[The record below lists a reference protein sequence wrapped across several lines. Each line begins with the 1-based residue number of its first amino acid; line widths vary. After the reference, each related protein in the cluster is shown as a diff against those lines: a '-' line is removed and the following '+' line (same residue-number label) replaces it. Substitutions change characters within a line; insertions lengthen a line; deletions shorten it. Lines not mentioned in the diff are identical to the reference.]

1 MEATTISLPGGAHA
15 TIARPVESD
24 AVAVVAYFELVAG
37 ETDFLSFGAGEFRRT
52 VEEEAADIRSFA
64 NPGRG
69 LMLMAKVAGEI
80 AGIVTIHR
88 FARSRVHHRGE
99 LGVSVQQKFWGRGI
113 GRALCEAAILE
124 ARHIGLTRID
134 LHTRHDNARAIALYE
149 NLGFQLEGR
158 ISAAF
163 RVGELEHDDLAMG
176 LRLNA
181 ER

>member
-1 MEATTISLPGGAHA
+1 MEATTISLAGGAHA
-15 TIARPVESD
+15 TIARAIESD
-24 AVAVVAYFELVAG
+24 AGAVIAYFELVAG
-37 ETDFLSFGAGEFRRT
+37 ETDFLSFGVGELGHT
-52 VEEEAADIRSFA
+52 VEEEAADIRAFA

-69 LMLMAKVAGEI
+69 LMLTAKVGGEI

-88 FARSRVHHRGE
+88 FTRPRVRHRGE
-99 LGVSVQQKFWGRGI
+99 LGISVQKKFWGLGI

-158 ISAAF
+158 IRAAF
-163 RVGELEHDDLAMG
+163 RVGELFHDDLAMG
-176 LRLNA
+176 LRLHT
-181 ER
+181 EH

>member
-1 MEATTISLPGGAHA
+1 
-15 TIARPVESD
+15 
-24 AVAVVAYFELVAG
+24 
-37 ETDFLSFGAGEFRRT
+37 
-52 VEEEAADIRSFA
+52 
-64 NPGRG
+64 
-69 LMLMAKVAGEI
+69 MLMAKVGVEI

-99 LGVSVQQKFWGRGI
+99 LGVSVQQKFWGLGI

-158 ISAAF
+158 IRAAF
-163 RVGELEHDDLAMG
+163 RVGELLHDDLAMG
-176 LRLNA
+176 LRLHP
-181 ER
+181 EH

>member
-15 TIARPVESD
+15 TIAHPLESD
-24 AVAVVAYFELVAG
+24 AGAVIAYFELVAG
-37 ETDFLSFGAGEFRRT
+37 ETDFLSFGAGELGRT
-52 VEEEAADIRSFA
+52 IEDEASDIRALA
-64 NPGRG
+64 NPSRG
-69 LMLMAKVAGEI
+69 LMLMAKVGVEI

-99 LGVSVQQKFWGRGI
+99 LGVSVQQKFWGLGI

-158 ISAAF
+158 IRAAF
-163 RVGELEHDDLAMG
+163 RVGELLHDDLAMG
-176 LRLNA
+176 LRLHP
-181 ER
+181 EH